1 MTVERTAIERRFRLR
16 HIELAARTWG
26 DPGLPPLLALHGW
39 LDNAASFD
47 PIAPRLATRRHVIAV
62 DLAGHG
68 RSQHRAPGSW
78 YPYVDYL
85 DELGELLD
93 RLGDGPIDLLGHSL
107 GATLAAVHASLV
119 PERVGR
125 LALIEGLGPITLDP
139 RNAHEQLRRALTA
152 RAGFSERLRVFKD
165 LEQAVD
171 ARARAGELDRVAAR
185 LLVERGTR
193 AVEGGFV
200 WSSDARL
207 TLPGAQRFSEEQ
219 LAPMLAAIAAPTL
232 LVLAEP
238 AAPYLPREVID
249 RRVAWVRDIEVV
261 RLAGG
266 HHLHM
271 ERADEVAA
279 LIGAFLD
286 RAR

>member
-1 MTVERTAIERRFRLR
+1 MNGVAGPVERRFRLR
-16 HIELAARTWG
+16 HIELAARVWG
-26 DPGLPPLLALHGW
+26 EPGRPPLLALHGW

-47 PIAPRLATRRHVIAV
+47 PVAPFLAMRRQVVAV

-68 RSQHRAPGSW
+68 RSRHRAPSNW

-85 DELGELLD
+85 DEIGELLD
-93 RLGDGPIDLLGHSL
+93 QLGDGPIDLLGHSL
-107 GATLAAVHASLV
+107 GATLAAVVASLA

-125 LALIEGLGPITLDP
+125 LALIEGLGPITLDA
-139 RNAHEQLRRALTA
+139 RNAHEQLRRAFVA
-152 RAGFSERLRVFKD
+152 RAGFSERLRVFENLD
-165 LEQAVD
+165 AAVE
-171 ARARAGELDRVAAR
+171 ARTRAGELGPASAR

-193 AVEGGFV
+193 RVEGGFV

-219 LAPMLAAIAAPTL
+219 LLPMLAAIAAPTL

-249 RRVAWVRDIEVV
+249 RRVAGVREIEVV
-261 RLAGG
+261 RLDGS

-271 ERADEVAA
+271 ERPAEIAA
-279 LIGAFLD
+279 LIGAFLE